1 MPIDEQLKK
10 AQINRLR
17 RIEGQVRGLQR
28 LIEDDAD
35 CVDVLTQVSATTR
48 ALESFAIQMV
58 EEQLQTC
65 MRQATEDGVDPD
77 KKVSEISA
85 AIARLVRS

>member
-1 MPIDEQLKK
+1 MHIDEDTKR

-28 LIEDDAD
+28 LLESDSD
-35 CVDVLTQVSATTR
+35 CVDVLTQVSATTK
-48 ALESFAIQMV
+48 ALESFAIELV
-58 EEQLQTC
+58 SEHLQTC
-65 MRQATEDGVDPD
+65 MLEASQEGGDPQA
-77 KKVSEISA
+77 KAQEISA